1 MMSLESSDIMLKN
14 WSVKKRVFAIAFAV
28 IVLALIAGL
37 LYFMFKPDAPP
48 KVILTTVFS
57 GDVTQTLDATGTVES
72 ANQDVFPILDGTKVL
87 TVNFRVGDKIKKGDL
102 LATFDTSSLS
112 NLINDKQKAYNT
124 AYETYSNAK
133 NAAKSSSEDLVQLET
148 DIKATEAEI
157 SDLEAKIASSSD
169 SGTVSESSQSILDKI
184 TAMFGDSILIN
195 LLKGNGNTGFD
206 LSSITGMSADQTKLT
221 SLQLELLQLKAKQTI
236 AKAQASGTLES
247 TLKSFYESSLED
259 LNATKAAVEN
269 LKTGWIA
276 KEDGIVRE
284 VKIANGQIYKNVSA
298 IDTNLDLSSIINLLS
313 SNSGSADIMSIVKQ
327 YLTPNA
333 AGMTVEYY
341 PFAASFVLGKYD
353 VLKVTMDQE
362 AKITAP
368 NGSVFTGKITY
379 ISPVASTSSSIN
391 ISSILGTSG
400 SSSGVEAKVSI
411 PNPDSGV
418 IIGFDVDISIDVDK
432 AENAIL
438 VPAEAIQFDSEGSYV
453 FLYNSKT
460 KRVTRNQVKTGIFSG
475 SLYQILSGC
484 EVGDVIIKAP
494 PMTLVDGDKVSIETT
509 ESPASTT
516 GAATTVKS

>member
-1 MMSLESSDIMLKN
+1 MLKS
-14 WSVKKRVFAIAFAV
+14 WSIKKKVFTSAFV
-28 IVLALIAGL
+28 IITLALIAGL
-37 LYFMFKPDAPP
+37 LYYMFKPDPAP
-48 KVILTTVFS
+48 KVILTSVFS

-102 LATFDTSSLS
+102 LATFDTSSLN
-112 NLINDKQKAYNT
+112 NLVNDKQKAYNT

-133 NAAKSSSEDLVQLET
+133 SAATTSSTDLVQLEK
-148 DIKATEAEI
+148 DIKTIEAQINE
-157 SDLEAKIASSSD
+157 LESNIASAD
-169 SGTVSESSQSILDKI
+169 NSGTAAESSQTLLDKI

-195 LLKGNGNTGFD
+195 LLKGRGSSGFD
-206 LSSITGMSADQTKLT
+206 LSSITGMSAEQTKLT

-259 LNATKAAVEN
+259 LNTTKAAVEN

-284 VKIANGQIYKNVSA
+284 VKIADGQLYKNVSA
-298 IDTNLDLSSIINLLS
+298 INTTLDLSSIINLLS
-313 SNSGSADIMSIVKQ
+313 SNSESADIMSIVKQ

-333 AGMTVEYY
+333 TGMVVEYY

-353 VLKVTMDQE
+353 VLKVSMDQD

-368 NGSVFTGKITY
+368 NGSVFDGKITY

-460 KRVTRNQVKTGIFSG
+460 KRVTRTQVKTGIFSG
-475 SLYQILSGC
+475 SLYQIVAGC

-494 PMTLVDGDKVSIETT
+494 PMTLVDGDKVSIEST
-509 ESPASTT
+509 ESPTNT
-516 GAATTVKS
+516 GAGTTVKQ